1 MALIINTNSLA
12 MTAQRTLG
20 NTERR
25 MHKTI
30 ERLATGSRIV
40 NASDDPAG
48 LAISDSMNATVRSLG
63 QAMRNAQ
70 DAIAL
75 IQVFEGGTSEISNML
90 VRLRELAMQASSDT
104 VGPKERAMLNHE
116 VEELTSEI
124 TRVART
130 TTYMD
135 RELLAGEQIK
145 LEFQVG
151 TGNDPSKDRINFD
164 PGNTDLRAESIGLG
178 RMSVL
183 DKKDAQSSLTD
194 IDQALTRINELRA
207 KIGSSQNRLQTTL
220 NSQGVYRENLSN
232 AMSRIRDADM
242 AHETTELTK
251 ESILRQAGVAVLL
264 QANQTPQLALRLLN
278 GQ

>member
-1 MALIINTNSLA
+1 MALIINTNALA
-12 MTAQRTLG
+12 LTAQRTLG

-25 MHKTI
+25 LHKNI

-48 LAISDSMNATVRSLG
+48 LAISDGMNATVRSLG

-70 DAIAL
+70 DAISL
-75 IQVFEGGTSEISNML
+75 IQVFEGGTQEIGNML
-90 VRLRELAMQASSDT
+90 VRLRELAMQAASDT
-104 VGPKERAMLNHE
+104 VGPKERAMLNNE

-135 RELLAGEQIK
+135 RELLAGEQIR

-151 TGNDPSKDRINFD
+151 TGNDGSKDRIVFD
-164 PGNTDLRAESIGLG
+164 PGNTDLRAESIGVG
-178 RMSVL
+178 QMSVRE
-183 DKKDAQSSLTD
+183 KENAQNSLTN
-194 IDQALTRINELRA
+194 IDSALTRINELRA

-220 NSQGVYRENLSN
+220 NSQGIYRENLMS

-278 GQ
+278 NQ